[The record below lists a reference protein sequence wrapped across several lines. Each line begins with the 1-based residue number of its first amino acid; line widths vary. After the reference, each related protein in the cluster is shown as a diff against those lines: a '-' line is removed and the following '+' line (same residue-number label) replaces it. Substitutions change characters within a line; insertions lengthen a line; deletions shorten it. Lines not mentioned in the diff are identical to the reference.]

1 MFFTTM
7 TYNLEMLKEEFMLG
21 KSVRLF
27 TLFVVINPFLIVS
40 FQNCS
45 GPTSGWLASNEK
57 PVLKTGLNTEI
68 KSPN

>member
-1 MFFTTM
+1 
-7 TYNLEMLKEEFMLG
+7 MLKEEFMLG

-57 PVLKTGLNTEI
+57 PVLKTGLNPEI